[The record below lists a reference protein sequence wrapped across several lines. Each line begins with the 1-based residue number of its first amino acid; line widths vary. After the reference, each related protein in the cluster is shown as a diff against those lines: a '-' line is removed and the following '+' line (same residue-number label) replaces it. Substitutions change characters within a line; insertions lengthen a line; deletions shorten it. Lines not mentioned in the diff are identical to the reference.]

1 MWVFLSDALVDG
13 SYAAV
18 PEPEVMGRGLEFV
31 NRGFEVNKG
40 VRAKK
45 VVVSLP

>member
-1 MWVFLSDALVDG
+1 MLRCRSRRLW
-13 SYAAV
+13 
-18 PEPEVMGRGLEFV
+18 EGLECV